1 MNSRISDARW
11 LPPLRLAVFLGLA
24 AVFATGTFAAPAY
37 ADIHPNGKGND
48 APRAPARQ
56 QVADRDHGWGGHRHY
71 EQRGVGVGGGGGGGV
86 GGGSRFFCVVSQYR
100 FCGLNSLARFIVT
113 RIPLLVNINDL
124 FRRKNS
130 VIQILRPCHHAHNQ
144 PICPV

>member
-71 EQRGVGVGGGGGGGV
+71 EQRGGRDYYY
-86 GGGSRFFCVVSQYR
+86 SAPPVVYAPQGYYVQP
-100 FCGLNSLARFIVT
+100 GPSLYFSF
-113 RIPLLVNINDL
+113 PLP
-124 FRRKNS
+124 R
-130 VIQILRPCHHAHNQ
+130 
-144 PICPV
+144 